1 MLPRAHR
8 SHDQLLIHLREQA
21 SLYACGQVG
30 LRNPEALVEDEEPQ
44 RPIEA
49 SLAQALAWG
58 APMWIL
64 DQDGPPAATDRQA
77 DRTSSAIR
85 RIRTWIMRSGRE

>member
-1 MLPRAHR
+1 
-8 SHDQLLIHLREQA
+8 
-21 SLYACGQVG
+21 V
-30 LRNPEALVEDEEPQ
+30 VEDEEPQ

-64 DQDGPPAATDRQA
+64 DQDGPTPAPDRQA
-77 DRTSSAIR
+77 AGISSMIDRIRSWIR
-85 RIRTWIMRSGRE
+85 RRGR